1 MFAINWTQG
10 LNDAWSKLAQTA
22 PKIIS
27 FLLILVV
34 GLIVARIVGG
44 AITKLLKRIGA
55 DKFAEKFGISGHLHR
70 AGFTLSEFV
79 GRAVRLFVVF
89 ITLTTAFA
97 AFGPDNPVSKLLD
110 RFVAYVPNI
119 FVAGAILAITA
130 AVARFAAS
138 AVRRTMA
145 VTEGAGTDVPN
156 FVPTLATVAV
166 WVVGGFAA
174 LDQLDVAPMIVTGLF
189 YGALA
194 IIVGVS
200 IVAVGGAGIAPLRKK
215 WDEVLANGIPGLG
228 KH

>member
-22 PKIIS
+22 PKLIS
-27 FLLILVV
+27 FLVILVI
-34 GLIVARIVGG
+34 GLIIARILGS
-44 AITKLLKRIGA
+44 ATTKLLERVGA
-55 DKFAEKFGISGHLHR
+55 NRFAEKFGISGHLLR
-70 AGFTLSEFV
+70 AGFTLSQLV

-97 AFGPDNPVSKLLD
+97 AFGPNNPVSKLLD

-130 AVARFAAS
+130 AVARFVNS

-215 WDEVLANGIPGLG
+215 WDDVLANGIPGLG